1 MSAIYYGKEK
11 RDAGELGVADIDRVL
26 LHDYHN
32 PWEARRPVGARDACL
47 SSCGAR
53 RADGAI
59 IGHVRSPSRPPAR
72 RRDDRCRAARRSALA
87 PPSRGEGVTRSRA
100 RCVTTCHD
108 ATRCVMMQHGTFCA
122 CGVSSRHPTRS
133 RL

>member
-32 PWEARRPVGARDACL
+32 PWEARRPSCARDACL

-53 RADGAI
+53 RADGA

-72 RRDDRCRAARRSALA
+72 RRDDRCRAATLSPRPSLSRRRRDTLA
-87 PPSRGEGVTRSRA
+87 RTM
-100 RCVTTCHD
+100 CHD
-108 ATRCVMMQHGTFCA
+108 V
-122 CGVSSRHPTRS
+122 P
-133 RL
+133 